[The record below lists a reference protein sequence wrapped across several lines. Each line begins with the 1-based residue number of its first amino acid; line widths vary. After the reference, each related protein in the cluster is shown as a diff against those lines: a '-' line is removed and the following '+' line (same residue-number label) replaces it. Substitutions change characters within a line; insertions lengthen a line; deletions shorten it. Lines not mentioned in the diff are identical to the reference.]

1 MVIGRAKD
9 TVLGSCR
16 IESVTNDLAMATPM
30 EGEGFRI
37 GDVVR
42 LIEAGKPS
50 AFSTQA
56 AP

>member
-1 MVIGRAKD
+1 VVIGRAKD

-16 IESVTNDLAMATPM
+16 IESLTNDLAMATPT
-30 EGEGFRI
+30 EGEGFGI